1 MATIL
6 NTNSTRNLRQASGEE
21 LLMLAVFGS
30 PGLKPRIDQE
40 LDRRA
45 LSDIAGGQ
53 GVVPQPSST
62 FSGYAA

>member
-6 NTNSTRNLRQASGEE
+6 NNNQARNLRQASGEE
-21 LLMLAVFGS
+21 LLMLAVFGN
-30 PGLKPRIDQE
+30 PGLKPRIDRE

-53 GVVPQPSST
+53 GVVPHPATAFST
-62 FSGYAA
+62 YAA

>member
-6 NTNSTRNLRQASGEE
+6 NTNQTRNLRQASGEE
-21 LLMLAVFGS
+21 LLLLAVFGN
-30 PGLKPRIDQE
+30 PGLKPRIDRE

-53 GVVPQPSST
+53 GVVPHPANS
-62 FSGYAA
+62 FAGHAA